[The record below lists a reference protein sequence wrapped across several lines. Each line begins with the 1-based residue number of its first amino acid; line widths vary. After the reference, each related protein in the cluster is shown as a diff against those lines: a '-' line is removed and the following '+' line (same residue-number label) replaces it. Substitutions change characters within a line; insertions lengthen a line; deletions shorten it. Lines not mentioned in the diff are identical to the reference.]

1 MLPKTIL
8 LTEILRKKNNRVCF
22 DKSSQGVD
30 AIEAGETM
38 MGRKLRKHLCFLELM
53 EQPSYS
59 WLIAG
64 NSNIDQ
70 KTNQYSCIQRLIGQ
84 YNLVACCVYLGNT
97 KRNKAKDVW
106 PLLLGFLISFKS
118 NMLMCSPCGF
128 SKCARCFNS
137 LQNMFQISRPCLD
150 KNPINF
156 PIETFLRK
164 EKINLYTALY
174 LIQNIYWPLPNCEFD
189 GLKNRQNLFKIA
201 KLSNTIFDLNQSKDN
216 CCSNENKNC
225 CSIFGISFSSLIENG
240 ELSEIEELHFLKENN
255 AGLPS
260 VEKSEKPCASECH

>member
-1 MLPKTIL
+1 MQEKWVCNIRANFFNSIGKTISCHCRQNYL
-8 LTEILRKKNNRVCF
+8 LTTRLCTYVKKSNRVCY

-70 KTNQYSCIQRLIGQ
+70 KTNQYLCIQRLIGQ

-128 SKCARCFNS
+128 SKCARRFNS

-164 EKINLYTALY
+164 EKINLNT
-174 LIQNIYWPLPNCEFD
+174 W
-189 GLKNRQNLFKIA
+189 FKIF
-201 KLSNTIFDLNQSKDN
+201 TDLYR
-216 CCSNENKNC
+216 
-225 CSIFGISFSSLIENG
+225 IASLMG
-240 ELSEIEELHFLKENN
+240 
-255 AGLPS
+255 
-260 VEKSEKPCASECH
+260 